1 MQGGIQMKQSGVKN
15 MVILKNLP
23 SNIVEEAIVVL
34 KANIKVKNNEKID
47 KNVKEKNKSNV
58 EENNEKNIGKIG
70 DDNYI
75 LKEAEMLIA
84 NYINKVEQKN
94 EQRKNIEKTINQ
106 KCKKMKKRI
115 ILLSL
120 IIFLETILLII
131 K

>member
-1 MQGGIQMKQSGVKN
+1 M
-15 MVILKNLP
+15 
-23 SNIVEEAIVVL
+23 VL

-94 EQRKNIEKTINQ
+94 EQKKNIEKTINQ

>member
-1 MQGGIQMKQSGVKN
+1 MRQSNVKN
-15 MVILKNLP
+15 MVVLKNLP

-34 KANIKVKNNEKID
+34 KANIKIKQNEKID
-47 KNVKEKNKSNV
+47 KNRVNGKRKDEEEKINQKNIEKNK
-58 EENNEKNIGKIG
+58 

-75 LKEAEMLIA
+75 LKEAEMLIS
-84 NYINKVEQKN
+84 NYISKMEQKN
-94 EQRKNIEKTINQ
+94 EQRKNIEKTINK

-115 ILLSL
+115 IVLSV

>member
-1 MQGGIQMKQSGVKN
+1 MN
-15 MVILKNLP
+15 
-23 SNIVEEAIVVL
+23 
-34 KANIKVKNNEKID
+34 KVNNESID
-47 KNVKEKNKSNV
+47 
-58 EENNEKNIGKIG
+58 
-70 DDNYI
+70 
-75 LKEAEMLIA
+75 IA

-94 EQRKNIEKTINQ
+94 EQKKNIEKTINQ

>member
-1 MQGGIQMKQSGVKN
+1 MKQSGVKN

-58 EENNEKNIGKIG
+58 EENNEKNKGKIG

-75 LKEAEMLIA
+75 LKEAEMLIS

-94 EQRKNIEKTINQ
+94 EQKKNIEKTINQ

>member
-1 MQGGIQMKQSGVKN
+1 MKQSGVKN

-75 LKEAEMLIA
+75 LKKAEMLIA

>member
-1 MQGGIQMKQSGVKN
+1 MKQSGVKN

>member
-1 MQGGIQMKQSGVKN
+1 MKQSGVKN

-34 KANIKVKNNEKID
+34 KANIRIKHNEKID
-47 KNVKEKNKSNV
+47 ENVKEKNKSNV
-58 EENNEKNIGKIG
+58 EENNEKNIGKRG
-70 DDNYI
+70 DNNYI
-75 LKEAEMLIA
+75 LKEAEMLIS

-94 EQRKNIEKTINQ
+94 KQNKNIEKTINQ
-106 KCKKMKKRI
+106 KCEKMKKRI

>member
-75 LKEAEMLIA
+75 LKGIYAFIYVFHTRFFNKIIKLIK
-84 NYINKVEQKN
+84 ICHVLFP
-94 EQRKNIEKTINQ
+94 RKNI
-106 KCKKMKKRI
+106 
-115 ILLSL
+115 
-120 IIFLETILLII
+120 
-131 K
+131 

>member
-1 MQGGIQMKQSGVKN
+1 MKQSGVKN

-94 EQRKNIEKTINQ
+94 EQKKNIEKTINQ

>member
-1 MQGGIQMKQSGVKN
+1 MKQSGVKN

-34 KANIKVKNNEKID
+34 KANIRIKHNEKID
-47 KNVKEKNKSNV
+47 ENVKEKNKSNV
-58 EENNEKNIGKIG
+58 EENNEKNIGKRG
-70 DDNYI
+70 DNNYI
-75 LKEAEMLIA
+75 LKEAEMLIS

-94 EQRKNIEKTINQ
+94 KQNKNIEKTINQ